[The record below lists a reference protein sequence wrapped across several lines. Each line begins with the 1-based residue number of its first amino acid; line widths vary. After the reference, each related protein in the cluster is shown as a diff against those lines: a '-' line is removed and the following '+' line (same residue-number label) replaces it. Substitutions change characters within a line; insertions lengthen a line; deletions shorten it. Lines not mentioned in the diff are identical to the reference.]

1 MIDVLKF
8 KELIGS
14 NGLGGILATLEDG
27 RCACVIKSSGLVII
41 EVLLDSFLKWTSFD
55 EEITNLDKKDV
66 EDVLKN
72 PKKVMYGPCAKDY
85 LTDEETKANFDKVKR
100 EAGYNY

>member
-1 MIDVLKF
+1 MLKF

-14 NGLGGILATLEDG
+14 NGLGGILITLEDG
-27 RCACVIKSSGLVII
+27 RCACVVKSSGLVII
-41 EVLLDSFLKWTSFD
+41 EVLLDSFLKWTSFN

-72 PKKVMYGPCAKDY
+72 PKKVIWA
-85 LTDEETKANFDKVKR
+85 LRKR
-100 EAGYNY
+100 LLDR

>member
-1 MIDVLKF
+1 MRSKIKWA
-8 KELIGS
+8 S
-14 NGLGGILATLEDG
+14 NYRSTF
-27 RCACVIKSSGLVII
+27 RF
-41 EVLLDSFLKWTSFD
+41 FLKWTSFD
-55 EEITNLDKKDV
+55 EEITDLDKKDV